1 MRKLTGAVFSTLD
14 GVIQGPGGP
23 SEDTTGGFRFSG
35 WLPPVGDDAI
45 DEKIGELF
53 GRPFDLLLGRRT
65 YEIFSAYWP
74 FAPDEMADI
83 RDPFDKCT
91 KYVLTHSDEPLEWQ
105 NSRKVGIEDLRE
117 IKEGEGPDIVIQG
130 SSTLYPQLI
139 EAGLLDELTLMISPI
154 VLGQGKRLFGG
165 GTPPRTLKMTGHKV
179 SDKGSIIATYEP
191 AGPVEIGT
199 YVTTPPSEREEERQA
214 AMAEGTW

>member
-1 MRKLTGAVFSTLD
+1 MRKIIGAAFSTLD

-23 SEDTTGGFRFSG
+23 SEDTTGGFQFSG

-45 DEKIGELF
+45 DSKIGELF

-74 FAPDEMADI
+74 LAPDEMAEI

-91 KYVLTHSDEPLEWQ
+91 KYVLTHSDDPLEWQ
-105 NSRKVGIEDLRE
+105 NSQKVSLDDLAQ
-117 IKEGEGPDIVIQG
+117 IKESDGPDIIIQG
-130 SSTLYPQLI
+130 SSTLYPQLM
-139 EAGLLDELTLMISPI
+139 EAGLLDELTLMISPL
-154 VLGQGKRLFGG
+154 VLGQGKRLFGN
-165 GTPPRTLKMTGHKV
+165 GTPPRKLRMTGHKV

-199 YVTTPPSEREEERQA
+199 YVTTPPSEREEKRQA
-214 AMAEGTW
+214 AMSEGDF

>member
-1 MRKLTGAVFSTLD
+1 MRRIIGAAFSTLD

-23 SEDTTGGFRFSG
+23 NEDTTGGFRFSG

-45 DEKIGELF
+45 DQKIGELF
-53 GRPFDLLLGRRT
+53 GRPCDLLLGRRT
-65 YEIFSAYWP
+65 YDIFAAYWP
-74 FAPDEMADI
+74 YAPDEMADI

-91 KYVLTHSDEPLEWQ
+91 KHVLTHSDEPLEWQ
-105 NSRKVGIEDLRE
+105 NSRKVGIEDLRK
-117 IKEGEGPDIVIQG
+117 IKEGDGPDIVIQG

-139 EAGLLDELTLMISPI
+139 EAGLLDEVTLMISPL
-154 VLGQGKRLFGG
+154 VLGQGKRLFGD

-214 AMAEGTW
+214 AMAEGSW